1 MFGLWFSLAG
11 LLFGILCSYYA
22 GEKKRASKEWFM
34 LGFIFSFIALGILYL
49 LPNNE
54 IMETEDKF
62 QSQNDFFLPIQSH

>member
-1 MFGLWFSLAG
+1 MFGLWFSIVG
-11 LLFGILCSYYA
+11 MLFGILCSFIA
-22 GEKKRASKEWFM
+22 KGKKRASKEWFM
-34 LGFIFSFIALGILYL
+34 LGFIFSFMALGILFL